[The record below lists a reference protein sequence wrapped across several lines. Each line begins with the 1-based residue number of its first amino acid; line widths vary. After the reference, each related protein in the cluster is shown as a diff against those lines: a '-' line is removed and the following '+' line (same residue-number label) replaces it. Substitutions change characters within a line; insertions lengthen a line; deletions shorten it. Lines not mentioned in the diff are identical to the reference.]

1 MGLLTAPILEAQV
14 GTLFADLA
22 EFRVLDVKRQ
32 VIQQADE
39 VGSFV
44 TTFFLI
50 MGLFSVIVGVL
61 LIFLIFVMLAAAR
74 RTEMGMARAVGA
86 RRAHLIQ
93 MFVFEGTAY
102 SLVSAA
108 IGVGIGLGISSLIV
122 VIANRI
128 FQASA
133 GEAGRLPDDPAF

>member
-1 MGLLTAPILEAQV
+1 
-14 GTLFADLA
+14 
-22 EFRVLDVKRQ
+22 
-32 VIQQADE
+32 
-39 VGSFV
+39 
-44 TTFFLI
+44 

-74 RTEMGMARAVGA
+74 RTEMGMVRAVGA
-86 RRAHLIQ
+86 RRVHLVQ

-108 IGVGIGLGISSLIV
+108 IGAGIGLGVSSLIV

-128 FQASA
+128 FSSRWH
-133 GEAGRLPDDPAF
+133 G